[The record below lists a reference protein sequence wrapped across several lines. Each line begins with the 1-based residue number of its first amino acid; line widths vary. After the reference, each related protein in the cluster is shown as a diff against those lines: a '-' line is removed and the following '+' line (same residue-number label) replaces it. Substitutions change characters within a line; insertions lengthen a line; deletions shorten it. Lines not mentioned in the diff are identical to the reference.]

1 MPSHCPH
8 NQQASCSD
16 CNLSTLCLP
25 LSLELNDLDRVDNV
39 IRRGLPLQKGEQ
51 LFRSGDRFTS
61 IYAVRSGCFKCT
73 RTTQEGEEQITG
85 FFLPGEI
92 FGLDGLNS
100 NQYLSTATAL
110 ETAAICEIPF
120 DKLESLSREVPS
132 LQRHFFQLMSREIN
146 ADQELISLLS
156 KNTAEERVA
165 AMLLSLSAR
174 YKRQRLSATQFIM
187 PMSRMD
193 VGNYLGLTIET
204 VSRTFSLL
212 KKRGLIDYKGRD
224 IHLHDLIALQHL
236 APTYS

>member
-110 ETAAICEIPF
+110 ETAAIC
-120 DKLESLSREVPS
+120 
-132 LQRHFFQLMSREIN
+132 
-146 ADQELISLLS
+146 SLLS

-212 KKRGLIDYKGRD
+212 KI
-224 IHLHDLIALQHL
+224 
-236 APTYS
+236 